1 MKPIDMKTLFIGIST
16 LAFLTL
22 NASAIITLTAVGVY
36 DPAGPN
42 NVDTSAGGSS
52 VGTYATLFANAFTS
66 NSGGVL
72 DFENRNPSTNPLTD
86 TTLSVIYGQT
96 GINSMTISRPG
107 TGKYQFDNAPTTV
120 GTPISGNMY
129 MRSETENFFVFN
141 FSSGLTAVG
150 FTVLS
155 RNSTRTIQA
164 TVTYLEG
171 GTEVI
176 SGELINTS
184 ADDTFFGFTAPGGK
198 TIGSLR
204 IEATATGAADDNRFF
219 AIDDLGFVVANP
231 VPEPSVVGLGGIGL
245 LALLRRRRR

>member
-1 MKPIDMKTLFIGIST
+1 MKPFLLGLSS
-16 LAFLTL
+16 LAF
-22 NASAIITLTAVGVY
+22 SAGFAHAAITLTAVGVY

-42 NVDTSAGGSS
+42 DVDTSAGGSS
-52 VGTYATLFANAFTS
+52 VSTYATLFSDAFNS

-72 DFENRNPSTNPLTD
+72 NFENRDPSTNPLTD
-86 TTLSVIYGQT
+86 TTLSVIYGAT
-96 GINSMTISRPG
+96 GINSMTISRPSSG
-107 TGKYQFDNAPTTV
+107 RYQFDNAPTTV

-129 MRSETENFFVFN
+129 LRSETENFFVFN

-171 GTEVI
+171 GTDVI

-184 ADDTFFGFTAPGGK
+184 GDDTFYGFTAPVDK
-198 TIGSLR
+198 TIGSLL
-204 IEATATGAADDNRFF
+204 IQATATGASDDNRFF

-231 VPEPSVVGLGGIGL
+231 IPEPSVVGLGGIGL
-245 LALLRRRRR
+245 LAMLRRRR